1 MDANHVLAWSKG
13 EATNIKI
20 AKCYIKDIIVRK
32 GIDNLD
38 DVVCL
43 VLNLIGKNLTR
54 F

>member
-1 MDANHVLAWSKG
+1 MDADHVLAWSKG

-20 AKCYIKDIIVRK
+20 AKCYVKATILRK

-38 DVVCL
+38 DIACL